1 MTPNIQP
8 VHRVRAEMLLVAEG
22 ELQSQ
27 IRSVGAS
34 GALGVLSVG
43 VLEVLTTDTVG
54 HWRCARSRRTGLSA
68 A

>member
-8 VHRVRAEMLLVAEG
+8 VHRVPAEMLRVAEG

-34 GALGVLSVG
+34 GATGDGACWQAS
-43 VLEVLTTDTVG
+43 DRRPMMM
-54 HWRCARSRRTGLSA
+54 RCRGGRGRG
-68 A
+68 